1 MSGMVRPPLTKEP
14 GLLLE
19 DTPARSATTPPLTL
33 PKCLNP
39 LLFAP
44 PSGIDVALYFY
55 GYVVVL
61 SSASVAVDYVIH
73 CYFHRFYNPRLDRL
87 RLVYRARVADSVMQ
101 RKPRARPGKLVA
113 VLIQA
118 RLSLF
123 KTIAGETLNRH
134 VKRLPFVRNA
144 DSPAAVGC
152 VTVDTYLGGRGDV
165 GLYLP
170 LELLDSRVSGE
181 VVADVCLGLLAV
193 HRGPELFHRGVHQA
207 VAGQTVRQAEVDF
220 LRSSALRVRDG
231 LDTVFARHA
240 HSGGAVR
247 VVALGERPE
256 EVLVACDARE

>member
-1 MSGMVRPPLTKEP
+1 MRLQDAIWVNLIATRCQRRALASSRRPRGLRRSGPPSPAVWLGKS
-14 GLLLE
+14 GCLAWFDLLSLKSRGSFSK
-19 DTPARSATTPPLTL
+19 DIPARSATTPPLTL

-118 RLSLF
+118 
-123 KTIAGETLNRH
+123 
-134 VKRLPFVRNA
+134 
-144 DSPAAVGC
+144 
-152 VTVDTYLGGRGDV
+152 
-165 GLYLP
+165 
-170 LELLDSRVSGE
+170 
-181 VVADVCLGLLAV
+181 
-193 HRGPELFHRGVHQA
+193 
-207 VAGQTVRQAEVDF
+207 
-220 LRSSALRVRDG
+220 
-231 LDTVFARHA
+231 
-240 HSGGAVR
+240 
-247 VVALGERPE
+247 
-256 EVLVACDARE
+256 